1 MGRSNTKRG
10 SLTDKE
16 RAEIIDKY
24 RSGEYSYQT
33 LADEYQ
39 IHKTTIGR
47 ICKGQKKF
55 DPNLIPDVIEEA
67 KPSLPVGSPILN
79 MALDDD
85 PIIFR
90 RNKLVEISDDIQA
103 TRDRGSFH
111 SLPQFHRL
119 HLQVHDEYI
128 QMKRENEELEG
139 LTDPNEVLH
148 QIAIAV
154 AGLPPLLK
162 DKLMD
167 IIEGDYS
174 NVIPFKEA
182 GE

>member
-1 MGRSNTKRG
+1 MGSPNKKRG
-10 SLTDKE
+10 TLSDKE
-16 RAEIIDKY
+16 RAEIIEQYK
-24 RSGEYSYQT
+24 SGEYTYKE
-33 LADEYQ
+33 LADKYK
-39 IHKTTIGR
+39 INKSTVGR

-55 DPNLIPDVIEEA
+55 KKSVKDSPAPEPKT
-67 KPSLPVGSPILN
+67 KPAPSPGLPVQRI
-79 MALDDD
+79 DDD
-85 PIIFR
+85 PIAFR
-90 RNKLVEISDDIQA
+90 ACKLVEISDDIQA

-128 QMKRENEELEG
+128 QMKREVEELDG

-154 AGLPPLLK
+154 SGLPPLLK
-162 DKLMD
+162 DRLMD
-167 IIEGDYS
+167 ILEGDYS
-174 NVIPFKEA
+174 NVIPLSG